1 MIFFSVH
8 KVTSR
13 MKTCNQARS
22 SKFITTKRD
31 MTPTTNDTTATKQ
44 QQAEKGFKS
53 SSRSPSTDTSLA
65 ELKELV
71 VMCLDLWLCG
81 GPLSGGI
88 IRARNV
94 RSLARGL
101 ESRWLGW
108 SDVAERKERKVGRD
122 GSLAG
127 ET

>member
-1 MIFFSVH
+1 
-8 KVTSR
+8 
-13 MKTCNQARS
+13 
-22 SKFITTKRD
+22 
-31 MTPTTNDTTATKQ
+31 MTPTTNDTTTTKQ